1 MLQTWRHLE
10 SVVPLLQEDDRE
22 VREIFYQRAKA
33 LAALRAQNGAADGET
48 MDEIPFPPPSKYALM
63 PRPRATTLLH
73 AVAPCVTDM
82 MEQEN
87 IAALSE
93 QDSGNQHTP
102 HSTFQDPPAHSLL
115 GPPYSLLLVDK
126 PQSSNAFSYGFGP
139 DGAGGVVVYSGF
151 LDEILKKTEMIVSP
165 SESIPDGSVAPTPA
179 PNGTGWNLLS
189 FLTGGISSTAPSL
202 ATTSPSSSSLQP
214 YTTPTQYTPTA
225 EQTTYLAILLAHE
238 LAHLVLSHHLET
250 LSSNSILVPTVV
262 GMFADLAR
270 TLAFPFTMAFG
281 PFVND
286 ALWEISKLG
295 TGEVVR
301 SSEACR
307 VKGLEIEADL
317 VGAR

>member
-1 MLQTWRHLE
+1 
-10 SVVPLLQEDDRE
+10 
-22 VREIFYQRAKA
+22 
-33 LAALRAQNGAADGET
+33 
-48 MDEIPFPPPSKYALM
+48 
-63 PRPRATTLLH
+63 
-73 AVAPCVTDM
+73 

-93 QDSGNQHTP
+93 QESGSEHTP
-102 HSTFQDPPAHSLL
+102 HSTSQDPPAHTLL

-151 LDEILKKTEMIVSP
+151 LDEILKKTEMIIPP
-165 SESIPDGSVAPTPA
+165 SETLSDGAPTPA
-179 PNGTGWNLLS
+179 QSGTGWNLLS
-189 FLTGGISSTAPSL
+189 FLAGGTSSAAPSL
-202 ATTSPSSSSLQP
+202 ATTNSPSSSSLQP
-214 YTTPTQYTPTA
+214 YTTPTRYTPTA

-270 TLAFPFTMAFG
+270 TLAFPITMAFG

-286 ALWEISKLG
+286 ALWEVSKLG